1 MLTARGCRSLLL
13 AAYANN
19 NIKDAAEVHSK
30 LMACLGRLITEGS
43 TTLL

>member
-13 AAYANN
+13 AAYVNN
-19 NIKDAAEVHSK
+19 NIKDVAEVHSK